1 MKVLTKTA
9 LVIAIAQTLSACNSD
24 SSSPTPE
31 ITPDI
36 PEVIVEEV
44 VEDSSDETTLSITQ
58 GANVLAE
65 NNNDKVWRFAVIPDT
80 QGRDDDDYK
89 QTITHTYDDITL
101 SIDIGYD
108 VNNDDIFDGEGWKID
123 VSDPYNAFFADEN
136 GDPLA
141 EGATPV
147 AIASN
152 ERSDTP
158 YDFKHLP
165 ALLIDPIVSKIKAE
179 GVSVVLAV
187 GDMTDVRTENEYVEW
202 MNKVANPLTE
212 AGMTVLPV
220 RGNHEIVDG
229 YDWLSWFTTEV
240 DTTDNRSVNN
250 VDNGID
256 AYTEDDSSN
265 FDQGYKLYQEYPGSL
280 LTDGLAN
287 GEIVGYEEIED
298 LMYYT
303 VQNNTLFIAL
313 DFYASDLVSVNYE
326 GTWLLIYD
334 WLKNVL
340 ETKGSTVDHI
350 VMFGHEALSTKK
362 RPSVYNYDEYF
373 DYISSLSN
381 ADNGESENETEPGIL
396 GLDTGQ
402 LGYLELQDESSPGLL
417 DNVLN
422 LLSEYKVNYIAGH
435 DHQYSRSLIHPDN
448 TNPSV
453 GFTQIVA
460 GNASWKAYNNR
471 YGIHDKYETGLAQD
485 NFAQVGDY
493 EGTNS
498 QYDKDLTKY
507 EKTNKISF
515 VIVEVN
521 GRQITFKNYYAPV
534 NFSEAD
540 MNMGTYWD
548 EAQNAWIQYDKD
560 SSGATVEEIIPIEW
574 SLGDN
579 ASYTND
585 ALQRVVSPY
594 ESYWTTTKTPD
605 EEGYI
610 GTEAA
615 ILDGFNLTYNSV
627 EMLTT
632 DTQDSKQVGV
642 HVNYEDEL
650 GTGKGEYTSFA
661 NAYNIPREEQA
672 MNELLSLS
680 WFTDNDETTVS
691 DILLINGNLN
701 QDGTYKNTNGFVQAS
716 SPSELFFDKD
726 AVETTNPTNVVRD
739 GVITADDEADA
750 MTIAMTAPEGID
762 LTTLTIGRYNEE
774 TGEWEEFLADSCF
787 TETSYSDDFS
797 VMFKSGAGSAPSD
810 VDSSCGTYLWGYNH
824 NNNTVWGF
832 THKDG
837 RFALIEN
844 TVTAE

>member
-1 MKVLTKTA
+1 MKVLNKTA
-9 LVIAIAQTLSACNSD
+9 LIIAITSAISACNSETEKTTSDKSTD
-24 SSSPTPE
+24 SVS
-31 ITPDI
+31 
-36 PEVIVEEV
+36 
-44 VEDSSDETTLSITQ
+44 DSMTMTQ
-58 GANVLAE
+58 GANKLSE
-65 NNNDKVWRFAVIPDT
+65 NNANNVWRFAVIPDT
-80 QGRDDDDYK
+80 QGRDDDYK
-89 QTITHTYDDITL
+89 QTITHSYDDITL
-101 SIDIGYD
+101 SVDIGYD

-123 VSDPYNAFFADEN
+123 VSDPYNAVFVNEN
-136 GDPLA
+136 GEPLVDD
-141 EGATPV
+141 EPPV
-147 AIASN
+147 EIASN
-152 ERSDTP
+152 ERFDTP

-165 ALLIDPIVSKIKAE
+165 ALLVDPIVSKIKAE

-250 VDNGID
+250 MDNGID
-256 AYTEDDSSN
+256 AYTDADTEEY
-265 FDQGYKLYQEYPGSL
+265 DQGYNLYQKYPGTL
-280 LTDGLAN
+280 LTSGLES

-303 VQNNTLFIAL
+303 VQNNTLFIAV
-313 DFYASDLVSVNYE
+313 DFYASDLVSVSYE

-340 ETKGSTVDHI
+340 ETKGATVDHI

-373 DYISSLSN
+373 DYISSLST
-381 ADNGESENETEPGIL
+381 GEENEDQTEPGIL

-402 LGYLELQDESSPGLL
+402 LGYLQLQDESSPGLM

-448 TNPSV
+448 SNPSV

-471 YGIHDKYETGLAQD
+471 YGINDKYETGLAQD

-498 QYDKDLTKY
+498 QYTKDLTKY
-507 EKTNKISF
+507 EKSNKISF

-548 EAQNAWIQYDKD
+548 ENQNAWVQYDID
-560 SSGATVEEIIPIEW
+560 STGTTVESIIPIEW
-574 SLGDN
+574 FLGDS

-627 EMLTT
+627 EVLTT
-632 DTQDSKQVGV
+632 DTQDKKQVGV
-642 HVNYEDEL
+642 DVNYQDDL

-661 NAYNIPREEQA
+661 DAYNIPRQEQA

-680 WFTDNDETTVS
+680 WFTDDDIRSVS
-691 DILLINGNLN
+691 DILYINGNLN
-701 QDGTYKNTNGFVQAS
+701 QDGSYKNTNGFVQTT
-716 SPSELFFDKD
+716 SPSEIYFDKD
-726 AVETTNPTNVVRD
+726 AVETDNPTNVIRD
-739 GVITADDEADA
+739 GIVTDEDEADA
-750 MTIAMTAPEGID
+750 MTIAITAPKNVE
-762 LTTLTIGRYNEE
+762 LSTLTIGRYNEE
-774 TGEWEEFLADSCF
+774 LGIWEAFLDEDCF
-787 TETSYSDDFS
+787 TATSYSDDFS
-797 VMFKSGAGSAPSD
+797 VMFQSGSGSTPSD
-810 VDSSCGTYLWGYNH
+810 VSGSCGTYLWGYNY
-824 NNNTVWGF
+824 NNNSVWGF

-837 RFALIEN
+837 LFALITKIDNDE
-844 TVTAE
+844 

>member
-1 MKVLTKTA
+1 MKAFSKTA
-9 LVIAIAQTLSACNSD
+9 LIVVISNALFACGSDNLDSAENSD
-24 SSSPTPE
+24 Q
-31 ITPDI
+31 
-36 PEVIVEEV
+36 VENESTV
-44 VEDSSDETTLSITQ
+44 STTVSTTVTQ
-58 GANVLAE
+58 GANKLAE
-65 NNNDKVWRFAVIPDT
+65 NNSDNVWRFAVIPDT

-89 QTITHTYDDITL
+89 QTITHAYDGITL
-101 SIDIGYD
+101 SVDIGYD

-123 VSDPYNAFFADEN
+123 VSDPYNAIFVDEN
-136 GDPLA
+136 GDPLVA
-141 EGATPV
+141 GGVPV
-147 AIASN
+147 EIASS

-165 ALLIDPIVSKIKAE
+165 ALLVDPIVSKIKEE

-202 MNKVANPLTE
+202 MNKVGTPLTE

-229 YDWLSWFTTEV
+229 YDWLSWFTTSV

-250 VDNGID
+250 MDNGVD
-256 AYTEDDSSN
+256 AYTDADSQE
-265 FDQGYKLYQEYPGSL
+265 FDQGYNLYQQYPGKL
-280 LTDGLAN
+280 LRKGLES
-287 GEIVGYEEIED
+287 GEIVGYEGIED

-303 VQNNTLFIAL
+303 VQNNTLFIAI

-340 ETKGSTVDHI
+340 ETKGTTVDHI

-373 DYISSLSN
+373 DYISSLKS
-381 ADNGESENETEPGIL
+381 DGTSGDEDETEPGIL

-402 LGYLELQDESSPGLL
+402 LGYLQLQDESSPGLM

-435 DHQYSRSLIHPDN
+435 DHQYSRSLIHPYN
-448 TNPSV
+448 SNPSV

-498 QYDKDLTKY
+498 QYTKDLTKY
-507 EKTNKISF
+507 EKSNKISF

-548 EAQNAWIQYDKD
+548 EPQNAWVQYDVD
-560 SSGATVEEIIPIEW
+560 SAGKTIEEIIPIEW
-574 SLGDN
+574 NVGDS
-579 ASYTND
+579 ASYTSD

-594 ESYWTTTKTPD
+594 ESYWATTKTPD
-605 EEGYI
+605 EAGYI
-610 GTEAA
+610 GTQAT

-627 EMLTT
+627 EVLTT
-632 DTQDSKQVGV
+632 DTQDKKQVGV
-642 HVNYEDEL
+642 DANYQDDL
-650 GTGKGEYTSFA
+650 GTGKGEYTIFA
-661 NAYNIPREEQA
+661 DAYSIPREEQA

-680 WFTDNDETTVS
+680 WFTDEDATTVS
-691 DILLINGNLN
+691 DILYINGNLN
-701 QDGTYKNTNGFVQAS
+701 QDGSYKNTNGFVQTS

-726 AVETTNPTNVVRD
+726 AVETDNPTNVIRD
-739 GVITADDEADA
+739 GVITAEDDADA
-750 MTIAMTAPEGID
+750 MAIAITAPEGVD
-762 LTTLTIGRYNEE
+762 LSTLTIGRYNEE
-774 TGEWEEFLADSCF
+774 TGVWDAFLDENCF
-787 TETSYSDDFS
+787 TATSYSDDFS
-797 VMFKSGAGSAPSD
+797 VMFQSGAGSAPSD
-810 VDSSCGTYLWGYNH
+810 VSSSCGTYLWGYNY
-824 NNNTVWGF
+824 NNNSVWGF

-837 RFALIEN
+837 RFALVLKVDN
-844 TVTAE
+844 AG

>member
-1 MKVLTKTA
+1 MKVLKKTA
-9 LVIAIAQTLSACNSD
+9 LIIAITSSLSACNSD
-24 SSSPTPE
+24 TEKSIDSESTK
-31 ITPDI
+31 T
-36 PEVIVEEV
+36 VS
-44 VEDSSDETTLSITQ
+44 DSSTMTQ
-58 GANVLAE
+58 GANKLSE
-65 NNNDKVWRFAVIPDT
+65 NNTDNVWRFAVIPDT

-89 QTITHTYDDITL
+89 QTITHSYDGITL

-108 VNNDDIFDGEGWKID
+108 VNNDNIFDGEGWKID
-123 VSDPYNAFFADEN
+123 VSDPYNAIFVNEDGE
-136 GDPLA
+136 PLVDG
-141 EGATPV
+141 EPPV
-147 AIASN
+147 EIASR
-152 ERSDTP
+152 ERFDTP

-165 ALLIDPIVSKIKAE
+165 ALLVDPIVSKIKAE
-179 GVSVVLAV
+179 GVSIVLAV
-187 GDMTDVRTENEYVEW
+187 GDMTDVRTENEYIEW
-202 MNKVANPLTE
+202 MVKVANPLTE

-240 DTTDNRSVNN
+240 DTTDSRSVNN
-250 VDNGID
+250 MDNGID
-256 AYTEDDSSN
+256 AYTDADSKEY
-265 FDQGYKLYQEYPGSL
+265 DQGYNLYQKYPGTL
-280 LTDGLAN
+280 LTSGLES

-303 VQNNTLFIAL
+303 VQNNTLFIAV
-313 DFYASDLVSVNYE
+313 DFYASDLVSVSYE

-373 DYISSLSN
+373 DYISSLST
-381 ADNGESENETEPGIL
+381 GEENEDQTEPGIL

-402 LGYLELQDESSPGLL
+402 LGYLQLQDESSPGLM

-448 TNPSV
+448 SNPSV

-471 YGIHDKYETGLAQD
+471 YGINDKYETGLSQD

-493 EGTNS
+493 EGSNS
-498 QYDKDLTKY
+498 QYTKDLTKY
-507 EKTNKISF
+507 EKSNKISF

-548 EAQNAWIQYDKD
+548 ENQNAWVQYDID
-560 SSGATVEEIIPIEW
+560 STGTTFESIIPIEW
-574 SLGDN
+574 SLGDS

-627 EMLTT
+627 EVLTT
-632 DTQDSKQVGV
+632 DTQDKKQVGIDA
-642 HVNYEDEL
+642 NYQDDL

-661 NAYNIPREEQA
+661 DAYNIPRQEQA
-672 MNELLSLS
+672 MDELLSLS
-680 WFTDNDETTVS
+680 WFTDDDIRSVS
-691 DILLINGNLN
+691 DILYINGNLN
-701 QDGTYKNTNGFVQAS
+701 QDGSYKNTNGFVQTT
-716 SPSELFFDKD
+716 SPSELYFDKD
-726 AVETTNPTNVVRD
+726 AVETDNPTNVVRD
-739 GVITADDEADA
+739 GIVTDEDEADA
-750 MTIAMTAPEGID
+750 MTIAITAPKSVE
-762 LTTLTIGRYNEE
+762 LSTLTIGRYNQALGIWETFLDEE
-774 TGEWEEFLADSCF
+774 CF
-787 TETSYSDDFS
+787 TATSYSDDFS
-797 VMFKSGAGSAPSD
+797 VMFKSGAGSVPSD
-810 VDSSCGTYLWGYNH
+810 VKSDCGTYLWGYNY
-824 NNNTVWGF
+824 NNHSVWGF

-837 RFALIEN
+837 LFALITKVDNE
-844 TVTAE
+844 E

>member
-1 MKVLTKTA
+1 MKALIKTA
-9 LVIAIAQTLSACNSD
+9 LIVVISNALFACGSDNLVSTENSD
-24 SSSPTPE
+24 Q
-31 ITPDI
+31 
-36 PEVIVEEV
+36 VENESTV
-44 VEDSSDETTLSITQ
+44 STTVTQ
-58 GANVLAE
+58 GANKLAE
-65 NNNDKVWRFAVIPDT
+65 NNSDNVWRFAVIPDT

-89 QTITHTYDDITL
+89 QTITHTYDGITL
-101 SIDIGYD
+101 SVDIGYD

-123 VSDPYNAFFADEN
+123 VSDPYNAIFVDEN
-136 GDPLA
+136 GDPLVA
-141 EGATPV
+141 GGVPV
-147 AIASN
+147 EIASS

-165 ALLIDPIVSKIKAE
+165 ALLVDPIVSKIKEE

-202 MNKVANPLTE
+202 MNKVGTPLTE
-212 AGMTVLPV
+212 AGMTALPV

-229 YDWLSWFTTEV
+229 YDWLSWFTTSV

-250 VDNGID
+250 MDNGID
-256 AYTEDDSSN
+256 AYTDADSQE
-265 FDQGYKLYQEYPGSL
+265 FDQGYNLYQQYPGKL
-280 LTDGLAN
+280 LSKGLES
-287 GEIVGYEEIED
+287 GEIVGYEGIED

-303 VQNNTLFIAL
+303 VQNNTLFIAI

-340 ETKGSTVDHI
+340 ETKGTTVDHI

-373 DYISSLSN
+373 DYISSLKS
-381 ADNGESENETEPGIL
+381 DGTSGDEDETEPGIL

-402 LGYLELQDESSPGLL
+402 LGYLQLQDESSPGLM

-448 TNPSV
+448 SNPSV

-498 QYDKDLTKY
+498 QYTKDLTKY
-507 EKTNKISF
+507 EKSNKISF

-548 EAQNAWIQYDKD
+548 EPQNAWVQYDVD
-560 SSGATVEEIIPIEW
+560 SAGKTIEEIIPIEW
-574 SLGDN
+574 NVGDS
-579 ASYTND
+579 ASYTSD

-594 ESYWTTTKTPD
+594 ESYWATTKTPD
-605 EEGYI
+605 EAGYI
-610 GTEAA
+610 GTQAA

-627 EMLTT
+627 EVLTT
-632 DTQDSKQVGV
+632 DTQDKKQVGV
-642 HVNYEDEL
+642 DANYQDDL
-650 GTGKGEYTSFA
+650 GTGKGEYTIFA
-661 NAYNIPREEQA
+661 DAYSIPREEQA

-680 WFTDNDETTVS
+680 WFTDEDATTVS
-691 DILLINGNLN
+691 DILYINGNLN
-701 QDGTYKNTNGFVQAS
+701 QDGSYKNTNGFVQTS

-726 AVETTNPTNVVRD
+726 AVETDNPTNVIRD
-739 GVITADDEADA
+739 GVVTAEDDADA
-750 MTIAMTAPEGID
+750 MTIAITAPEGVD
-762 LTTLTIGRYNEE
+762 LSTLTIGRYNEE
-774 TGEWEEFLADSCF
+774 TGVWDAFLDENCF
-787 TETSYSDDFS
+787 TATSYSDDFS
-797 VMFKSGAGSAPSD
+797 VMFQSGAGSAPSD
-810 VDSSCGTYLWGYNH
+810 VSSSCGTYLWGYNY
-824 NNNTVWGF
+824 NNNSVWGF

-837 RFALIEN
+837 RFALVLKVDN
-844 TVTAE
+844 AG

>member
-1 MKVLTKTA
+1 MKVLNKTA
-9 LVIAIAQTLSACNSD
+9 LIIAITSAISACNSETEKTTSDKSTD
-24 SSSPTPE
+24 SVS
-31 ITPDI
+31 
-36 PEVIVEEV
+36 
-44 VEDSSDETTLSITQ
+44 DSMTMTQ
-58 GANVLAE
+58 GANKLSE
-65 NNNDKVWRFAVIPDT
+65 NNANNVWRFAVIPDT

-89 QTITHTYDDITL
+89 QTITHSYDDITL
-101 SIDIGYD
+101 SVDIGYD

-123 VSDPYNAFFADEN
+123 VSDPYNAVFVNEN
-136 GDPLA
+136 GEPLVDD
-141 EGATPV
+141 EPPV
-147 AIASN
+147 EIASN
-152 ERSDTP
+152 ERFDTP

-165 ALLIDPIVSKIKAE
+165 ALLVDPIVSKIKAE

-187 GDMTDVRTENEYVEW
+187 GDMTDVRTENEYIEW

-250 VDNGID
+250 MDNGID
-256 AYTEDDSSN
+256 AYTDADTEEY
-265 FDQGYKLYQEYPGSL
+265 DQGYNLYQKYPGTL
-280 LTDGLAN
+280 LTSGLES

-303 VQNNTLFIAL
+303 VQNNTLFIAV
-313 DFYASDLVSVNYE
+313 DFYASDLVSVSYE

-340 ETKGSTVDHI
+340 ETKGATVDHI

-373 DYISSLSN
+373 DYISSLST
-381 ADNGESENETEPGIL
+381 GEENEDQTEPGIL

-402 LGYLELQDESSPGLL
+402 LGYLQLQDESSPGLM

-448 TNPSV
+448 SNSSV

-471 YGIHDKYETGLAQD
+471 YGINDKYETGLAQD

-498 QYDKDLTKY
+498 QYTKDLTKY
-507 EKTNKISF
+507 EKSNKISF

-548 EAQNAWIQYDKD
+548 ENQNAWVQYDID
-560 SSGATVEEIIPIEW
+560 STGTTFESIIPIEW
-574 SLGDN
+574 SLGDS

-627 EMLTT
+627 EVLTT
-632 DTQDSKQVGV
+632 DTQDKKQVGV
-642 HVNYEDEL
+642 DVNYQDDL

-661 NAYNIPREEQA
+661 DAYNIPRQEQA

-680 WFTDNDETTVS
+680 WFTDDDIRSVS
-691 DILLINGNLN
+691 DILYINGNLN
-701 QDGTYKNTNGFVQAS
+701 QDGSYKNTNGFVQTT
-716 SPSELFFDKD
+716 SPSEIYFDKD
-726 AVETTNPTNVVRD
+726 AVETDNPTNVIRD
-739 GVITADDEADA
+739 GIVTDEDEADA
-750 MTIAMTAPEGID
+750 MTIAITAPKNVE
-762 LTTLTIGRYNEE
+762 LSTLTIGRYNEE
-774 TGEWEEFLADSCF
+774 LGIWEAFLDEDCF
-787 TETSYSDDFS
+787 TATSYSDDFS
-797 VMFKSGAGSAPSD
+797 VMFQSGSGSTPSD
-810 VDSSCGTYLWGYNH
+810 VSGSCGTYLWGYNY
-824 NNNTVWGF
+824 NNHSVWGF

-837 RFALIEN
+837 LFALITQIDNDE
-844 TVTAE
+844 

>member
-1 MKVLTKTA
+1 MKALSKTA
-9 LVIAIAQTLSACNSD
+9 LIVVISNALFACGSD
-24 SSSPTPE
+24 NLDTTEHSE
-31 ITPDI
+31 Q
-36 PEVIVEEV
+36 V
-44 VEDSSDETTLSITQ
+44 VNESTENLQSTTVTQ
-58 GANVLAE
+58 GANKLAE
-65 NNNDKVWRFAVIPDT
+65 NNSENVWRFAVIPDT

-89 QTITHTYDDITL
+89 QTITHTYDGITL
-101 SIDIGYD
+101 SVDIGYD

-123 VSDPYNAFFADEN
+123 VSDPYNAIFVDEN
-136 GDPLA
+136 GDPLVA
-141 EGATPV
+141 GDMPV
-147 AIASN
+147 EIASS
-152 ERSDTP
+152 ERADTP

-165 ALLIDPIVSKIKAE
+165 ALLVDPIVSKIKEE

-202 MNKVANPLTE
+202 MDKVGTPLSE
-212 AGMTVLPV
+212 AGMIVLPV

-229 YDWLSWFTTEV
+229 YDWLSWFTTSV

-250 VDNGID
+250 MDNGID
-256 AYTEDDSSN
+256 AYTDADSQQY
-265 FDQGYKLYQEYPGSL
+265 DQGYNLYQQYPGKL
-280 LTDGLAN
+280 LSEGLES
-287 GEIVGYEEIED
+287 GEIVGYEGIED

-303 VQNNTLFIAL
+303 IQNNTLFIAV

-340 ETKGSTVDHI
+340 ETKGTTVDHI

-373 DYISSLSN
+373 DYISSLKS
-381 ADNGESENETEPGIL
+381 DGTSGDEDETEPGIL

-402 LGYLELQDESSPGLL
+402 LGYLQLQDESSPGLM

-448 TNPSV
+448 SNPSV

-498 QYDKDLTKY
+498 QYAKDLTKY
-507 EKTNKISF
+507 EKSNKISF

-548 EAQNAWIQYDKD
+548 EPQNAWVQYDVD
-560 SSGATVEEIIPIEW
+560 STGKTIEEIIPIEW
-574 SLGDN
+574 NVGDS
-579 ASYTND
+579 ASYTSD

-594 ESYWTTTKTPD
+594 ESYWATTKTPD
-605 EEGYI
+605 EAGYI

-627 EMLTT
+627 EVLTT
-632 DTQDSKQVGV
+632 DTQDKKQVGV
-642 HVNYEDEL
+642 DANYQDDL
-650 GTGKGEYTSFA
+650 GTGKGEYTTFA
-661 NAYNIPREEQA
+661 DAYSIPRKEQA

-680 WFTDNDETTVS
+680 WFTDDNATTVS
-691 DILLINGNLN
+691 DILYINGNLN
-701 QDGTYKNTNGFVQAS
+701 QDGSYKNTNGFVQTH
-716 SPSELFFDKD
+716 SPSELFYDKD
-726 AVETTNPTNVVRD
+726 AVETNNPTQVTRD
-739 GVITADDEADA
+739 GLVTAEDDADA
-750 MTIAMTAPEGID
+750 MTIAMTAPEGVD
-762 LTTLTIGRYNEE
+762 LSTLTIGRYNEVTGGWE
-774 TGEWEEFLADSCF
+774 TFLDENCF
-787 TETSYSDDFS
+787 TATSYSDDFG
-797 VMFKSGAGSAPSD
+797 VMFQSGFGSTPSD
-810 VDSSCGTYLWGYNH
+810 VSSSCGTYLWGYNY
-824 NNNTVWGF
+824 NNHSVWGF

-837 RFALIEN
+837 RFALVLKVDN
-844 TVTAE
+844 AG

>member
-1 MKVLTKTA
+1 MKILHKTA
-9 LVIAIAQTLSACNSD
+9 LIVAITNALSACNSESA
-24 SSSPTPE
+24 SSTNSVSTP
-31 ITPDI
+31 IASNTN
-36 PEVIVEEV
+36 
-44 VEDSSDETTLSITQ
+44 SFTQ
-58 GANVLAE
+58 GANQLPE
-65 NNNDKVWRFAVIPDT
+65 NNVNNVWRFAVIPDT
-80 QGRDDDDYK
+80 QGADDDDYK
-89 QTITHTYDDITL
+89 QTITHTYDGETL
-101 SIDIGYD
+101 SVDIGYD
-108 VNNDDIFDGEGWKID
+108 VNNDNIFDGAGWKID
-123 VSDPYNAFFADEN
+123 VSDPYHAVFVDEN
-136 GDPLA
+136 GDLLA
-141 EGATPV
+141 DGEAP
-147 AIASN
+147 IEIPSN
-152 ERSDTP
+152 QRSDTP

-165 ALLIDPIVSKIKAE
+165 ALLVDPIVSKIKAE

-202 MNKVANPLTE
+202 MNKVGIPLTE

-229 YDWLSWFTTEV
+229 YDWLNWFTREV
-240 DTTDNRSVNN
+240 DVTASRSVNN

-256 AYTEDDSSN
+256 AYTDEDSEEY
-265 FDQGYKLYQEYPGSL
+265 DQGYNLYQKYPGSL
-280 LTDGLAN
+280 LTKGLES
-287 GEIVGYEEIED
+287 GEIVGYKDIED

-303 VQNNTLFIAL
+303 VKNNTLFIAI
-313 DFYASDLVSVNYE
+313 DFYASDLVSVSYE

-340 ETKGSTVDHI
+340 ETEGTKVDHI

-373 DYISSLSN
+373 DYISTLST
-381 ADNGESENETEPGIL
+381 AQEGQDDTEPGIL

-402 LGYLELQDESSPGLL
+402 LGYLQLQDESSPGLM

-498 QYDKDLTKY
+498 QYTKSLTKY
-507 EKTNKISF
+507 EKSNKISF

-548 EAQNAWIQYDKD
+548 EAQGAWVQYDLD
-560 SSGATVEEIIPIEW
+560 ESGKTVETIIPIQW
-574 SLGDN
+574 QLGDH
-579 ASYTND
+579 ASYTKD

-594 ESYWTTTKTPD
+594 ESYWATTKTP
-605 EEGYI
+605 EGEGYI

-627 EMLTT
+627 EVLTT
-632 DTQDSKQVGV
+632 DTQDNKQVGV
-642 HVNYEDEL
+642 DANYQDEL

-661 NAYNIPREEQA
+661 EAYNIPREEQA

-680 WFTDNDETTVS
+680 WFTDNDPRTVS
-691 DILLINGNLN
+691 DILYINGNLN
-701 QDGTYKNTNGFVQAS
+701 QDGSYKNTNGFVQSS
-716 SPSELFFDKD
+716 SPSELFYDKD
-726 AVETTNPTNVVRD
+726 AVETVNPTNVVRD
-739 GVITADDEADA
+739 GVISDEDEADA
-750 MTIAMTAPEGID
+750 MTIAITAPKGID
-762 LTTLTIGRYNEE
+762 LSTLTIGRYNEE
-774 TGEWEEFLADSCF
+774 TGIWEMFLDESCF
-787 TETSYSDDFS
+787 TATSYSDDFS
-797 VMFKSGAGSAPSD
+797 VMFQSGDGSTPSD
-810 VDSSCGTYLWGYNH
+810 VSSSCGTYLWGYNH
-824 NNNTVWGF
+824 NNHSVWGF

-837 RFALIEN
+837 RFALMTKVEN
-844 TVTAE
+844 EG

>member
-1 MKVLTKTA
+1 MKVLNKTA
-9 LVIAIAQTLSACNSD
+9 LIIAITSAISACNSETEKTTSDKSTD
-24 SSSPTPE
+24 SVS
-31 ITPDI
+31 
-36 PEVIVEEV
+36 
-44 VEDSSDETTLSITQ
+44 DSMTMTQ
-58 GANVLAE
+58 GANKLSE
-65 NNNDKVWRFAVIPDT
+65 NNANNVWHFAVIPDT

-89 QTITHTYDDITL
+89 QTITHSYDDITL
-101 SIDIGYD
+101 SVDIGYD

-123 VSDPYNAFFADEN
+123 VSDPYNAVFVNEN
-136 GDPLA
+136 GEPLVDD
-141 EGATPV
+141 EPPV
-147 AIASN
+147 EIASN
-152 ERSDTP
+152 ERFDTP

-165 ALLIDPIVSKIKAE
+165 ALLVDPIVSKIKAE

-187 GDMTDVRTENEYVEW
+187 GDMTDVRTENEYIEW

-250 VDNGID
+250 MDNGID
-256 AYTEDDSSN
+256 AYTDADTEEY
-265 FDQGYKLYQEYPGSL
+265 DQGYNLYQKYPGTL
-280 LTDGLAN
+280 LTSGLES

-303 VQNNTLFIAL
+303 VQNNTLFIAV
-313 DFYASDLVSVNYE
+313 DFYASDLVSVSYE

-340 ETKGSTVDHI
+340 ETKGATVDHI

-373 DYISSLSN
+373 DYISSLST
-381 ADNGESENETEPGIL
+381 GEENEDQTEPGIL

-402 LGYLELQDESSPGLL
+402 LGYLQLQDESSPGLM

-448 TNPSV
+448 SNSSV

-471 YGIHDKYETGLAQD
+471 YGINDKYETGLAQD

-498 QYDKDLTKY
+498 QYTKDLTKY
-507 EKTNKISF
+507 EKSNKISF

-548 EAQNAWIQYDKD
+548 ENQNAWVQYDID
-560 SSGATVEEIIPIEW
+560 STGTTFESIIPIEW
-574 SLGDN
+574 SLGDS

-627 EMLTT
+627 EVLTT
-632 DTQDSKQVGV
+632 DTQDKKQVGV
-642 HVNYEDEL
+642 DVNYQDDL

-661 NAYNIPREEQA
+661 DAYNIPRQEQA

-680 WFTDNDETTVS
+680 WFTDDDIRSVS
-691 DILLINGNLN
+691 DILYINGNLN
-701 QDGTYKNTNGFVQAS
+701 QDGSYKNTNGFVQTT
-716 SPSELFFDKD
+716 SPSEIYFDKD
-726 AVETTNPTNVVRD
+726 AVETDNPTNVIRD
-739 GVITADDEADA
+739 GIVTDEDEADA
-750 MTIAMTAPEGID
+750 MTIAITAPKNVE
-762 LTTLTIGRYNEE
+762 LSTLTIGRYNEE
-774 TGEWEEFLADSCF
+774 LGIWEAFLDEDCF
-787 TETSYSDDFS
+787 TATSYSDDFS
-797 VMFKSGAGSAPSD
+797 VMFQSGSGSTPSD
-810 VDSSCGTYLWGYNH
+810 VSGSCGTYLWGYNY
-824 NNNTVWGF
+824 NNHSVWGF

-837 RFALIEN
+837 LFALITQIDNDE
-844 TVTAE
+844 

>member
-1 MKVLTKTA
+1 MKVLNKTA
-9 LVIAIAQTLSACNSD
+9 LIIAITSAISACNSETEKTTSDKSTD
-24 SSSPTPE
+24 SVS
-31 ITPDI
+31 
-36 PEVIVEEV
+36 
-44 VEDSSDETTLSITQ
+44 DSMTMTQ
-58 GANVLAE
+58 GANKLSE
-65 NNNDKVWRFAVIPDT
+65 NNANNANNVWRFAVIPDT

-89 QTITHTYDDITL
+89 QTITHSYDDITL
-101 SIDIGYD
+101 SVDIGYD

-123 VSDPYNAFFADEN
+123 VSDPYNAVFVNEN
-136 GDPLA
+136 GEPLVDD
-141 EGATPV
+141 EPPV
-147 AIASN
+147 EIASN
-152 ERSDTP
+152 ERFDTP

-165 ALLIDPIVSKIKAE
+165 ALLVDPIVSKIKAE

-187 GDMTDVRTENEYVEW
+187 GDMTDVRTENEYIEW

-250 VDNGID
+250 MDNGID
-256 AYTEDDSSN
+256 AYTDADTEEY
-265 FDQGYKLYQEYPGSL
+265 DQGYNLYQKYPGTL
-280 LTDGLAN
+280 LTSGLES

-303 VQNNTLFIAL
+303 VQNNTLFIAV
-313 DFYASDLVSVNYE
+313 DFYASDLVSVSYE

-340 ETKGSTVDHI
+340 ETKGATVDHI

-373 DYISSLSN
+373 DYISSLST
-381 ADNGESENETEPGIL
+381 GEENEDQTEPGIL

-402 LGYLELQDESSPGLL
+402 LGYLQLQDESSPGLM

-448 TNPSV
+448 SNSSV

-471 YGIHDKYETGLAQD
+471 YGINDKYETGLAQD

-498 QYDKDLTKY
+498 QYTKDLTKY
-507 EKTNKISF
+507 EKSNKISF

-548 EAQNAWIQYDKD
+548 ENQNAWVQYDID
-560 SSGATVEEIIPIEW
+560 STGTTFESIIPIEW
-574 SLGDN
+574 SLGDS

-627 EMLTT
+627 EVLTT
-632 DTQDSKQVGV
+632 DTQDKKQVGV
-642 HVNYEDEL
+642 DVNYQDDL

-661 NAYNIPREEQA
+661 DAYNIPRQEQA

-680 WFTDNDETTVS
+680 WFTDDDIRSVS
-691 DILLINGNLN
+691 DILYINGNLN
-701 QDGTYKNTNGFVQAS
+701 QDGSYKNTNGFVQTT
-716 SPSELFFDKD
+716 SPSEIYFDKD
-726 AVETTNPTNVVRD
+726 AVETDNPTNVIRD
-739 GVITADDEADA
+739 GIVTDEDEADA
-750 MTIAMTAPEGID
+750 MTIAITAPKNVE
-762 LTTLTIGRYNEE
+762 LSTLTIGRYNQALGIWETFLDEE
-774 TGEWEEFLADSCF
+774 CF
-787 TETSYSDDFS
+787 TATSYSDDFS
-797 VMFKSGAGSAPSD
+797 VMFQSGSGSTPSD
-810 VDSSCGTYLWGYNH
+810 VSGSCGTYLWGYNY
-824 NNNTVWGF
+824 NNHSVWGF

-837 RFALIEN
+837 LFALITQIDNDE
-844 TVTAE
+844 